1 MDGFINILKPQG
13 PTASDMVVRLRGIL
27 KQKKIGHLG
36 TLDPGACG
44 VLHIAVGKGTKLF
57 DFWFLREKNTGHSL
71 PSAKQPILWI
81 PSASLSRKRILCL
94 IKTP

>member
-36 TLDPGACG
+36 TLDRSLRSFAYCG
-44 VLHIAVGKGTKLF
+44 
-57 DFWFLREKNTGHSL
+57 RQGHK
-71 PSAKQPILWI
+71 AF
-81 PSASLSRKRILCL
+81 
-94 IKTP
+94 